1 MKEAYALKYD
11 DKEVL
16 MNSSSGGAFSALSD
30 YILDNDGIVYGA
42 IYDYESNYVVHSRAT
57 NSVERNLM
65 RGSKYLQSNLRETF
79 SQIEKDLKD
88 GRTVLFTGTICQ
100 VSGLKLYLERNRVD
114 LNELFTA
121 DIICHGVAS
130 PLIWKEY
137 IEYKSPKKLLSLNF
151 RCKEDGW
158 ASSRAVANNKDA
170 IVDLKEY
177 MRLFYSH
184 TIMRPSCHACPFAS
198 TERCSEITIGDFW
211 GIENLNISFDYIDGV
226 SFIMVNNEK
235 GGKLFNHVTS
245 TNGKIVVNKV
255 NVTDV
260 NQPNF
265 YAPTKSSIIRNRF
278 WSDYREKGIKYIV
291 RKYASNSSFYKW
303 VVLGQKV
310 IDLVKKHGG
319 KKVETIDNHAGL

>member
-30 YILDNDGIVYGA
+30 YILDNGGIVYGA
-42 IYDYESNYVVHSRAT
+42 IYDYESNCVVHSRAT
-57 NSVERNLM
+57 NPFERNLM
-65 RGSKYLQSNLRETF
+65 RGSKYLQSNLGKTF
-79 SQIEKDLKD
+79 SQIEKDLKE

-114 LNELFTA
+114 LKGLFTA

-137 IEYKSPKKLLSLNF
+137 IEYKSPKKLLSVNF

-158 ASSRAVANNKDA
+158 ASSKAVANNKDT
-170 IVDLKEY
+170 VLDLKDY

-184 TIMRPSCHACPFAS
+184 TIMRPSCHSCPFTS

-211 GIENLNISFDYIDGV
+211 GIENLNISFDYKDGV
-226 SFIMVNNEK
+226 SFIMGN
-235 GGKLFNHVTS
+235 
-245 TNGKIVVNKV
+245 NGKGKTLIGEVANNNSNIKLKAT
-255 NVTDV
+255 NVKDV
-260 NQPNF
+260 RQPNF
-265 YAPTKSSIIRNRF
+265 YAPTKASVIRSKL
-278 WSDYREKGIKYIV
+278 WIDYRKNGIGYIIKKYTSDSLI
-291 RKYASNSSFYKW
+291 YKA
-303 VVLGQKV
+303 VVYLQK
-310 IDLVKKHGG
+310 IYY
-319 KKVETIDNHAGL
+319 TIFK